1 MKKILTFIVSAIMIF
16 AAIPVCAAS
25 SADNITIEY
34 LEDGSRYITIIEN
47 NYGYNTY
54 NTNSTTVTKNKKTY
68 YQNSSGENLWYVKVT
83 GTFRYGS
90 GTSVCTKSE
99 VEAKSLNSNW
109 KITNSSASKSGNTA
123 SATATAKKYTAGVA
137 VDTKTKTVM
146 LKCSSTGEFS

>member
-123 SATATAKKYTAGVA
+123 SATATAKKYT
-137 VDTKTKTVM
+137 KTVT
-146 LKCSSTGEFS
+146 LKFSSTG